1 MYFLLLWTTIV
12 TAAVQQP
19 VISTEP
25 RVVRAPVSDSVTLQ
39 CAVRGLGQFVPV
51 WRRGEEVL
59 SAGALMVVPD
69 PRFSLVGGGLRIERL
84 ERGDGGEYTCSIA
97 TFTSPVSLTHSLEI
111 LGRWPPRTAQTS

>member
-1 MYFLLLWTTIV
+1 MYFLLLWTTAV

-39 CAVRGLGQFVPV
+39 SAVRGLGQFVPV